1 MTVEA
6 QTHAFQADTKRL
18 LHLMVHSLYTHK
30 EIFLRELISNA
41 SDALDK
47 LRIEALRKPELLKDG
62 ETLEIR
68 LDTDTQA
75 RTLSINDNGIGM
87 SREEVMSHIGTI
99 AKSGTRELMEKLK
112 EKTDADS
119 ATELIGQF
127 GVGFY
132 SAFMVAQKVTVYY
145 SAGW

>member
-47 LRIEALRKPELLKDG
+47 MRLEALRQPELFKDD
-62 ETLEIR
+62 EPLEIR
-68 LDTDTQA
+68 IDPDSQA
-75 RTLSINDNGIGM
+75 RDRAST
-87 SREEVMSHIGTI
+87 T
-99 AKSGTRELMEKLK
+99 
-112 EKTDADS
+112 
-119 ATELIGQF
+119 
-127 GVGFY
+127 
-132 SAFMVAQKVTVYY
+132 TVLV
-145 SAGW
+145 

>member
-68 LDTDTQA
+68 LDTDAQA
-75 RTLSINDNGIGM
+75 RTLEHPRQRDWDE
-87 SREEVMSHIGTI
+87 SRR
-99 AKSGTRELMEKLK
+99 SGLSYRHYCEIRH
-112 EKTDADS
+112 S
-119 ATELIGQF
+119 
-127 GVGFY
+127 
-132 SAFMVAQKVTVYY
+132 
-145 SAGW
+145 